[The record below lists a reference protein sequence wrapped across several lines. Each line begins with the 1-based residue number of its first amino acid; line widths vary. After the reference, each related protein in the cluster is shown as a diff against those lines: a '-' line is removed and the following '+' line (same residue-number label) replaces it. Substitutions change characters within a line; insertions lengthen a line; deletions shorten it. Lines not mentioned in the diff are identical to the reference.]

1 MTSVMR
7 TPKASLAALLSLAG
21 LNRRE
26 STQIFDNFS
35 QAEFLK
41 QMMDANASENTLDC
55 FGFPFP
61 EDFLKQFEDLLKEL
75 FSQFPSI
82 FFRGIAQA
90 IDPAYKE
97 MRTHYMNCDINRLT
111 LSGLRF
117 KQSVSRKDM
126 TAGVSHNEPLDG
138 RRTGEYSSVLT
149 QSPVDIGYGVYRAFW
164 GDWSKLGRA
173 IERLTGYIIKGP
185 VSLLDGAFN
194 FTVPCLGVDENWSA
208 NPWNADRY
216 GHPLTPF
223 TLLALYTDELPGDKR
238 MRKCALPP
246 PDPARD
252 NICQDSEDSP
262 FGKMPDPDE

>member
-1 MTSVMR
+1 
-7 TPKASLAALLSLAG
+7 
-21 LNRRE
+21 
-26 STQIFDNFS
+26 
-35 QAEFLK
+35 
-41 QMMDANASENTLDC
+41 
-55 FGFPFP
+55 
-61 EDFLKQFEDLLKEL
+61 
-75 FSQFPSI
+75 
-82 FFRGIAQA
+82 
-90 IDPAYKE
+90 
-97 MRTHYMNCDINRLT
+97 
-111 LSGLRF
+111 
-117 KQSVSRKDM
+117 
-126 TAGVSHNEPLDG
+126 
-138 RRTGEYSSVLT
+138 
-149 QSPVDIGYGVYRAFW
+149 VYRAFW